1 MTGPALR
8 RLFAAG
14 LLLGT
19 SALAADPALD
29 SAIAAYQ
36 RGAHQ
41 EALPTLLSAARAGD
55 PLAQVYLGLAYYNGH
70 GVAEDDNAAFTWFWH
85 AAEQGDAE
93 GEYQLGFM
101 YTYGYGVPADE
112 PDPEGKAVEW
122 FARAADQGH
131 AEAQFNLGLM
141 LLAGSGVER
150 DEEAGLHWIEE
161 AARNGSPGARRFTG
175 ALE

>member
-1 MTGPALR
+1 MRG
-8 RLFAAG
+8 RLQGLLLAG
-14 LLLGT
+14 LLLTAPVAGASELET
-19 SALAADPALD
+19 AIADYNRGAYDLALPPLLAAA
-29 SAIAAYQ
+29 Q
-36 RGAHQ
+36 
-41 EALPTLLSAARAGD
+41 AGD

-112 PDPEGKAVEW
+112 PDPEGKAIEW

-131 AEAQFNLGLM
+131 AEAQFNLGLL
-141 LLAGSGVER
+141 LLAGSGVVH
-150 DEEAGLHWIEE
+150 DEAAGLHWIEQ

-175 ALE
+175 ALD